1 MADTPPLRPLWTFAE
16 LVQATGG
23 TLTGAGDGG
32 QASGVNFDSR
42 ALLPGDVFLALK
54 GARDGH
60 DFVAHAFQSGAAIAV
75 VKRPIEGGP
84 CLLVPDV
91 QKALE
96 DMAVFAR
103 NRAPACR
110 RGAVTGSVGKT
121 SVTQMVMQ
129 GLRRAESLGQ
139 GRAHS
144 AVKSFNN
151 HIGVPLTLA
160 RMPADTQRAVFEI
173 GMNHA
178 DEITPLSEFVA
189 PRAVVITTVGAV
201 HTENFPDGE
210 TGVAR
215 AKAEIFDGLTPG
227 GQNLGGL
234 AILNADNRWFD
245 FLSKAA
251 RGAGALVAAFGE
263 TGGVDAQLTGH
274 HVMGGRARIEA
285 RYHGREIAFSLS
297 HTGRHQ
303 AVNALAALL
312 MLEALEV
319 DLETAMAALEDFETL
334 EGRGK
339 VVAVAVPGGEITV
352 IDESYNANPVSMSA
366 TLRSLGEREVEGRK
380 IAVLSDM
387 LELGPDEAALH
398 AGLAEAIEAAGVD
411 RVYLAGPRMKALWD
425 VLPGSLRGA
434 WRDTAADLTP
444 EVLAALQPGDAVMI
458 KGSNGSK
465 AGLVAKALLSKNF

>member
-1 MADTPPLRPLWTFAE
+1 MAERPLWSFAE

-23 TLTGAGDGG
+23 TLTGLTNGAPES
-32 QASGVNFDSR
+32 ATGVNFDSR
-42 ALLPGDVFLALK
+42 ALLPGDVFLALT
-54 GARDGH
+54 GVRDGH
-60 DFVAHAFQSGAAIAV
+60 DFVPQAFASGAAIAV
-75 VKRPIEGGP
+75 VRRPIEGGP

-96 DMAVFAR
+96 GMAAFAR
-103 NRAPACR
+103 DRASGCR

-129 GLRRAESLGQ
+129 GLRHAQSLGR

-160 RMPADTQRAVFEI
+160 RMPADTMRAVFEI

-178 DEITPLSEFVA
+178 GEITPLSEFVA

-210 TGVAR
+210 AGVAR

-227 GQNLGGL
+227 GQNSAGL
-234 AILNADNRWFD
+234 AILNADNRWFE
-245 FLSKAA
+245 FLATEA
-251 RGAGALVAAFGE
+251 RGVGALVAAFGE
-263 TGGVDAQLTGH
+263 TGGVDAQLIAHEVVGERA
-274 HVMGGRARIEA
+274 HVTA
-285 RYHGREIAFSLS
+285 RYHGRDIAFSLS
-297 HTGRHQ
+297 HIGRHQ

-319 DLETAMAALEDFETL
+319 DLATSLAALEAFETL
-334 EGRGK
+334 DGRGK
-339 VVAVAVPGGEITV
+339 VVVRPFRGGRITV
-352 IDESYNANPVSMSA
+352 IDESYNANPVSMTA
-366 TLRSLGEREVEGRK
+366 TLHSLGQRPAEGRK

-387 LELGPDEAALH
+387 LELGPDEMALH
-398 AGLAEAIEAAGVD
+398 AGLSQVIAAAAID
-411 RVYLAGPRMKALWD
+411 RVYLAGPRMKALWE
-425 VLPGSLRGA
+425 VLPPGVRGA
-434 WRDTAADLTP
+434 WREAAAELSDDVLNDLR
-444 EVLAALQPGDAVMI
+444 PGDVVMI

-465 AGLVAKALLSKNF
+465 AGLVAKALLASENS

>member
-1 MADTPPLRPLWTFAE
+1 MTRPLWTFDE

-23 TLTGAGDGG
+23 TLTGLTGDTAHHANGI
-32 QASGVNFDSR
+32 NFDSR
-42 ALLPGDVFLALK
+42 GLSPGGIFLALQ

-60 DFVAHAFQSGAAIAV
+60 DFVPQAFSSGAAIAV
-75 VKRPIEGGP
+75 TRRPIEGGP

-96 DMAVFAR
+96 DIAVFAR
-103 NRAPACR
+103 DRATGAR

-129 GLRRAESLGQ
+129 GLIRA

-160 RMPADTQRAVFEI
+160 RMPADTERAVFEI

-189 PRAVVITTVGAV
+189 PHAVVVTTVGAV

-210 TGVAR
+210 AGVAA
-215 AKAEIFDGLTPG
+215 AKAEIFDGLLP
-227 GQNLGGL
+227 GGL
-234 AILNADNRWFD
+234 AILDADNRWFD
-245 FLSKAA
+245 FLAQRA

-263 TGGVDAQLTGH
+263 HGGVDAQLVEHRVNGD
-274 HVMGGRARIEA
+274 RASIA
-285 RYHGREIAFSLS
+285 AKFHGRDIVFSLS

-312 MLEALEV
+312 MLEALDV
-319 DLETAMAALEDFETL
+319 DLDTALLALEDFTTL

-339 VVAVAVPGGEITV
+339 VVTRGDLTI
-352 IDESYNANPVSMSA
+352 IDESYNANPVSMTA
-366 TLRSLGEREVEGRK
+366 TLASLGQRETPGRK
-380 IAVLSDM
+380 IAVLTDM

-398 AGLAEAIEAAGVD
+398 AGLAEAVIEAGVD
-411 RVYLAGPRMKALWD
+411 KVFLAGPLMRHLWD
-425 VLPGSLRGA
+425 ALPEALHGA
-434 WRDTAADLTP
+434 YAPTAAELLPQVQAD
-444 EVLAALQPGDAVMI
+444 LQPGDTVML

-465 AGLVAKALLSKNF
+465 AGLIAKALLSG

>member
-1 MADTPPLRPLWTFAE
+1 MADRPLWTFAE

-23 TLTGAGDGG
+23 TLMGPGGGA
-32 QASGVNFDSR
+32 AATRGVNFDSR

-60 DFVAHAFQSGAAIAV
+60 DFVAQAFASGAAIAV
-75 VKRPIEGGP
+75 VKRPVEGGP

-91 QKALE
+91 QAALE
-96 DMAVFAR
+96 AMAVFAR
-103 NRAPACR
+103 ERAPQCH

-129 GLRRAESLGQ
+129 GLKRA

-160 RMPADTQRAVFEI
+160 RMPADTERAVFEI

-178 DEITPLSEFVA
+178 AEITPLSQYVA
-189 PRAVVITTVGAV
+189 PHAVAITTVGAV

-210 TGVAR
+210 AGVAR
-215 AKAEIFDGLTPG
+215 AKAEIFDGLKP
-227 GQNLGGL
+227 GGL
-234 AILNADNRWFD
+234 AILNADNEWFD
-245 FLSKAA
+245 YLATAA

-263 TGGVDAQLTGH
+263 GGGVDAQLMAHQMAGDRAEI
-274 HVMGGRARIEA
+274 RARF
-285 RYHGREIAFSLS
+285 HGRDIAFSLS

-312 MLEALEV
+312 MLEALDV
-319 DLETAMAALEDFETL
+319 DLDTGLAALEGFETL

-339 VVAVAVPGGEITV
+339 VVSVPFRGGQITL
-352 IDESYNANPVSMSA
+352 IDESYNANPVSMAA
-366 TLRSLGEREVEGRK
+366 TLHSLGDRARAPGSRK
-380 IAVLSDM
+380 IVVLSDM
-387 LELGPDEAALH
+387 LELGPDAAELH
-398 AGLAEAIEAAGVD
+398 AGLAPVIANLDID
-411 RVYLAGPRMKALWD
+411 QVYLAGPLMKHLWD
-425 VLPGSLRGA
+425 ALPQAVRGA
-434 WRDTAADLTP
+434 WMPAAADLAP
-444 EVLAALQPGDAVMI
+444 CVIEGLQAGDMIMI

-465 AGLVAKALLSKNF
+465 AGLVAKALMGIGTHQT

>member
-1 MADTPPLRPLWTFAE
+1 MAERPLWTFAE
-16 LVQATGG
+16 LAQATGG
-23 TLTGAGDGG
+23 TLTGLTDGAP
-32 QASGVNFDSR
+32 QMANGVNFDSR
-42 ALLPGDVFLALK
+42 ALAPGDVFLALK

-60 DFVAHAFQSGAAIAV
+60 DFVPQAFASGAAIAV
-75 VKRPIEGGP
+75 VKRPLEGGP

-103 NRAPACR
+103 DRAPDCR

-129 GLRRAESLGQ
+129 GLRRAGK
-139 GRAHS
+139 AHS

-160 RMPADTQRAVFEI
+160 RMPADTMRAVFEI

-178 DEITPLSEFVA
+178 DEITPLSECVE

-210 TGVAR
+210 AGVAR

-234 AILNADNRWFD
+234 AILNADNRWFE
-245 FLSKAA
+245 FLASEA

-263 TGGVDAQLTGH
+263 QGGVDAQLISHRVLGD
-274 HVMGGRARIEA
+274 RAQIEA
-285 RYHGREIAFSLS
+285 RYHGRDIAFSLS

-303 AVNALAALL
+303 AVNALASLL

-319 DLETAMAALEDFETL
+319 DLDTSLAALESFETL

-339 VVAVAVPGGEITV
+339 VVERPFRGGRLTI
-352 IDESYNANPVSMSA
+352 IDESYNANPVSMRA
-366 TLRSLGEREVEGRK
+366 TLQSLGEREKTSESNGRR
-380 IAVLSDM
+380 IAVLTDM
-387 LELGPDEAALH
+387 LELGADAEAQH
-398 AGLAEAIEAAGVD
+398 AGLLEALERASVAQVF
-411 RVYLAGPRMKALWD
+411 LAGPLMKALWD
-425 VLPGSLRGA
+425 VLPSDMRGA
-434 WRDTAADLTP
+434 WRETAMELSDDVLNNLQAGDT
-444 EVLAALQPGDAVMI
+444 VMI

-465 AGLVAKALLSKNF
+465 AALIAKALLAAENS